1 MKRII
6 LLTTLLALLISCNS
20 TKIASSWR
28 EPGKQVDL
36 EKLNKIL
43 VVALLKNE
51 NSRHLAETE
60 MVKFLDGKG
69 FASFD
74 YLKASF
80 NKSDENAL
88 REKIKKDGFD
98 GAITM
103 RLIDVE
109 KERNYTLSN
118 IGPNRWNPISFP
130 NYYYRNWPGNQADGY
145 FLTTKTFLVEIAIFS
160 ILEDKI
166 IWTSETK
173 TINPAGV
180 EQMTKEISKVLY
192 KRMVKEGFLKRKG

>member
-1 MKRII
+1 MNKII
-6 LLTTLLALLISCNS
+6 LLATLLTLMISCNS
-20 TKIASSWR
+20 TKIASSWK
-28 EPGKQVDL
+28 EPDKQVDL
-36 EKLNKIL
+36 DKLNKIL

-51 NSRHLAETE
+51 NSRYLAETE

-88 REKIKKDGFD
+88 REKIKNDGFD

>member
-6 LLTTLLALLISCNS
+6 LLATLFALLISCNS
-20 TKIASSWR
+20 TKIVSSWR
-28 EPGKQVDL
+28 EPDKQVDF

-109 KERNYTLSN
+109 RERNYMLSN

-145 FLTTKTFLVEIAIFS
+145 FLTTKTFVVEVAIFS
-160 ILEDKI
+160 IIEDKI